1 MPKTKI
7 SEFSATP
14 ANNTDIDSI
23 NIAEG
28 CAPSGINDAIRE
40 LMAQLKDFQ
49 TGAVGDSF
57 GGPITGAVNATVGA
71 TTPNTGAFTTL
82 AASSTLSVTGAGS
95 IQGLTVGRGNGAV
108 ATNTAVGASA
118 LAAVTGGY
126 NTAFGQT
133 AGSKI
138 TSGTENTAIGQ
149 GSMSNGAAVTSDYN
163 TGVGTSSLYN
173 LTSGSANT
181 GVGQGALSA
190 TSSGSNNTA
199 VGKSALQAN
208 TASNNVA
215 AGYQALL
222 ANTSGAANVA
232 IGTSAL
238 QGNLTASNC
247 TAVGWR
253 AGLGNQTG
261 ASNTF
266 IGKDA
271 GYSTTGG
278 FNTFIGTGSA
288 GGSGENITTG
298 TKNTILGSYN
308 GNQNSLDIRTLS
320 NHIVL
325 SDGDGVPR
333 GYFDNNGTY
342 NIANTTGSNIPAI
355 KITQNDSTANRFL
368 RGIQVDQTS
377 TGAGENVSSGAL
389 RLTYTGG
396 IGFNNVVEN
405 IVINSSNVPGT
416 SQDGYGR
423 KSVTT
428 LPASSSSSDF
438 NNNYFQN
445 YSSLNLNGYLSN
457 TGASAFRTGFYA
469 HYVGTTTP
477 ASTNQNVYGVFISNG
492 GTISDGYV
500 FGVYQSG
507 SSRNYF
513 EGKMYM
519 PAVYSNTVGGTN
531 RDVFVD
537 NNGLVGYVSS
547 TRASKKNITSITDA
561 SWLLQLNPVA
571 FNRRVKENGVYT
583 EETYSELEYG
593 LIAEEAETVN
603 AELCFYDDVKV
614 EQPEGYEGE
623 DQFNKELR
631 GVHYNKLIVPLLKI
645 VQELKAEFDAY
656 KASHP

>member
-1 MPKTKI
+1 MAITLDGT
-7 SEFSATP
+7 A
-14 ANNTDIDSI
+14 
-23 NIAEG
+23 
-28 CAPSGINDAIRE
+28 GI
-40 LMAQLKDFQ
+40 
-49 TGAVGDSF
+49 
-57 GGPITGAVNATVGA
+57 
-71 TTPNTGAFTTL
+71 TTPDLTDTSLTSGRVVYAGASGNLTGSANLLYSGTDMT
-82 AASSTLSVTGAGS
+82 VY
-95 IQGLTVGRGNGAV
+95 GLTVGRGAGAV
-108 ATNTAVGASA
+108 STNTAVGASA
-118 LAAVTGGY
+118 LA
-126 NTAFGQT
+126 
-133 AGSKI
+133 S
-138 TSGTENTAIGQ
+138 TSSGFQNTAIG
-149 GSMSNGAAVTSDYN
+149 SNAAQFQTNNNNTAIGYN
-163 TGVGTSSLYN
+163 AMLGV
-173 LTSGSANT
+173 SGSSTGGANVAIGANSLSALLTGDFNVAVGRQALQANT
-181 GVGQGALSA
+181 TA
-190 TSSGSNNTA
+190 SNNTA
-199 VGKSALQAN
+199 VGYQ
-208 TASNNVA
+208 
-215 AGYQALL
+215 AGYT
-222 ANTSGAANVA
+222 NS
-232 IGTSAL
+232 
-238 QGNLTASNC
+238 
-247 TAVGWR
+247 
-253 AGLGNQTG
+253 TG
-261 ASNTF
+261 AQNAFFGRLS
-266 IGKDA
+266 
-271 GYSTTGG
+271 GYYATGG
-278 FNTFIGTGSA
+278 FNTFLGDNAGS
-288 GGSGENITTG
+288 NISSG
-298 TKNTILGSYN
+298 TKNTVIGRYD

-320 NHIVL
+320 NYIVL

-368 RGIQVDQTS
+368 RGIQVDQTT
-377 TGAGENVSSGAL
+377 TGAGENVSTGAL

-396 IGFNNVVEN
+396 IGFNNTVEN
-405 IVINSSNVPGT
+405 IVINSTNVPGT

-457 TGASAFRTGFYA
+457 TGGSGFRTGFYA

-500 FGVYQSG
+500 FGVYQAG

-547 TRASKKNITSITDA
+547 TRASKKNITSITDV
-561 SWLLQLNPVA
+561 SWLLKLNPVA
-571 FNRRVKENGVYT
+571 FNRRVKEDSVYT

-614 EQPEGYEGE
+614 QQPEGYEGE

-631 GVHYNKLIVPLLKI
+631 GVHYNKLIVPLLKM
-645 VQELKAEFDAY
+645 VQELKAELDAY
-656 KASHP
+656 KASQEATT